1 MSSLANF
8 KLPEFMNFRLS
19 STTQMA
25 IAGVITLIILYL
37 IYYVFFSNSDKDIG
51 SAPSDED
58 YEDEEELLEGMEGGE
73 KQAELLFF
81 FADWCPHCKKAKP
94 VVDEIKNKYDK
105 RTINSHTINV
115 TYVDCTNETQ
125 ESKRLLEQYEVEGF
139 PTIFLK
145 IGNNVTKYEESPSKD
160 ELSKFIEKIIK
171 G

>member
-8 KLPEFMNFRLS
+8 KLPEFMNLGLS

-37 IYYVFFSNSDKDIG
+37 IYYVFFSNSDKDI
-51 SAPSDED
+51 SSELDED

-94 VVDEIKNKYDK
+94 
-105 RTINSHTINV
+105 
-115 TYVDCTNETQ
+115 
-125 ESKRLLEQYEVEGF
+125 
-139 PTIFLK
+139 
-145 IGNNVTKYEESPSKD
+145 
-160 ELSKFIEKIIK
+160 
-171 G
+171 

>member
-1 MSSLANF
+1 M
-8 KLPEFMNFRLS
+8 
-19 STTQMA
+19 
-25 IAGVITLIILYL
+25 
-37 IYYVFFSNSDKDIG
+37 FFSNSDKDI
-51 SAPSDED
+51 SSELDED

-94 VVDEIKNKYDK
+94 IVDEIKNKYDK
-105 RTINSHTINV
+105 RTINFHTINV

-139 PTIFLK
+139 PTLFLK
-145 IGNNVTKYEESPSKD
+145 IGKNVTKYEESPSKD

>member
-8 KLPEFMNFRLS
+8 KLPEFMNLGLS

-37 IYYVFFSNSDKDIG
+37 IYYVFFSNSDKDI
-51 SAPSDED
+51 SSELDED

-94 VVDEIKNKYDK
+94 IVDEIKNKYDK
-105 RTINSHTINV
+105 RTINFHTINV

-139 PTIFLK
+139 PTLFLK
-145 IGNNVTKYEESPSKD
+145 IGKNVTKYEESPSKD

>member
-8 KLPEFMNFRLS
+8 KLPEFMNFGMS

-37 IYYVFFSNSDKDIG
+37 IYYVFFSNSDKDVG
-51 SAPSDED
+51 SELDED

-94 VVDEIKNKYDK
+94 IVDEIKNKYDK
-105 RTINSHTINV
+105 RTINFHTINV

-125 ESKRLLEQYEVEGF
+125 ESKRLLEQYDVEGF

-145 IGNNVTKYEESPSKD
+145 IGKNVTKYEETPSKD
-160 ELSKFIEKIIK
+160 EISKFIEKIIK

>member
-8 KLPEFMNFRLS
+8 KLPEFMNFGMS

-37 IYYVFFSNSDKDIG
+37 IYYVFFSNSDKDVG
-51 SAPSDED
+51 SELDED

-94 VVDEIKNKYDK
+94 IVDEIKNKYDK

-125 ESKRLLEQYEVEGF
+125 ESKRLLEQYDVEGF

-145 IGNNVTKYEESPSKD
+145 IGKNVTKYEESPSKD
-160 ELSKFIEKIIK
+160 ELSNFIEKIIK

>member
-8 KLPEFMNFRLS
+8 KLPEFMNLGLS

-37 IYYVFFSNSDKDIG
+37 IYYVFFSNSDKDI
-51 SAPSDED
+51 SSELDED

-94 VVDEIKNKYDK
+94 IVDEIKNKYDK
-105 RTINSHTINV
+105 RTINFHTINV

-145 IGNNVTKYEESPSKD
+145 IGKNVTKYEESPSKD